1 MIRLK
6 SVLTAIAVWALCTW
20 ALERLIGTPLSWS
33 VLLAL
38 PVAAV
43 LLLLLSTPPGVEPG
57 WAPPPE
63 PPSAATH
70 LDAGTFAGRLADA
83 AADRSRYISRVQP
96 RLAAVVLA
104 ELRRR
109 PGLSDLPGLSD
120 PRALDALGPRWHA
133 VLTDPSAT
141 LPQPGELLALLAHLE
156 EQ

>member
-6 SVLTAIAVWALCTW
+6 SVLTALAVWALCAW
-20 ALERLIGTPLSWS
+20 ALDRLIGTPLSWS

-38 PVAAV
+38 PIAAV
-43 LLLLLSTPPGVEPG
+43 LLLMLSTPPGVEPG

-70 LDAGTFAGRLADA
+70 LDASTFAGRLADA
-83 AADRSRYISRVQP
+83 AGDQSRYLSRVRP

-104 ELRRR
+104 ELRGR
-109 PGLSDLPGLSD
+109 PGLSDLTDLAD

-141 LPQPGELLALLAHLE
+141 LPQPRELLALLAYLE
-156 EQ
+156 EK